1 MKVVFFRKIAR
12 NALLLFVV
20 LGVKDETISFPL
32 SKNNLN
38 LQATFVVYFRLI
50 NILIKRGNI

>member
-38 LQATFVVYFRLI
+38 IQATFVVYFRLI
-50 NILIKRGNI
+50 NN

>member
-20 LGVKDETISFPL
+20 LRAKDETISFPL

-38 LQATFVVYFRLI
+38 IQATFVVYFRLI